1 MYSSFTID
9 IITAVLWSC
18 YRGSLDRQSMI
29 LERRLS
35 REHDRRPS
43 GDGTRLHLEEVK
55 LRRKSTETAAVKAI
69 AVKYVCI
76 LKLLSLV
83 FVVL

>member
-1 MYSSFTID
+1 
-9 IITAVLWSC
+9 
-18 YRGSLDRQSMI
+18 MI

-43 GDGTRLHLEEVK
+43 ADGTRLHLEEVK
-55 LRRKSTETAAVKAI
+55 LRRKSTETTAVKTV
-69 AVKYVCI
+69 AVKYVCVMM
-76 LKLLSLV
+76 LLSLT

>member
-1 MYSSFTID
+1 MMGVVA
-9 IITAVLWSC
+9 AVLSYC

-55 LRRKSTETAAVKAI
+55 LRRKSTETAAVRTV
-69 AVKYVCI
+69 AVKYALALYYYKCSLYFCI
-76 LKLLSLV
+76 
-83 FVVL
+83 